1 MNKINFNRYFTVFF
15 LILSASVY
23 SQGIFTFC
31 KNVDDNVY
39 PVDPLTE
46 VSQGSPVFFHFSN
59 PVPVGTEGGNNI
71 TIGWVIHT
79 VGDDGL
85 DNGFVNEYFTYFEP
99 GYRRFCTTE
108 AFYFDKPGV
117 YRVYAINWD
126 DRQVN
131 FHSGNLTKYYAK
143 NEITVK

>member
-1 MNKINFNRYFTVFF
+1 MRTVKI
-15 LILSASVY
+15 ILSAAAILFTININA
-23 SQGIFTFC
+23 QGVFTFC

-39 PVDPLTE
+39 PVDA
-46 VSQGSPVFFHFSN
+46 VSETAANTPVYFHFAMTD
-59 PVPVGTEGGNNI
+59 PVGIEGGNNI
-71 TIGWVIHT
+71 TVGWIIHT
-79 VGDDGL
+79 IGEDGA
-85 DNGFVNEYFTYFEP
+85 DKGFINEYFTYFEP
-99 GYRRFCTTE
+99 GNRRFCTDQPY
-108 AFYFDKPGV
+108 YFSVPGK